1 MSQIK
6 LSRNTIQID
15 ADVLAKVFRISPDE
29 LKLGMRDGTITSRSE
44 HGEGEDAGNIRLT
57 FFSAKRR
64 VRIIADEKGNI
75 LTCSGVDLLPRTAGT
90 PPAGNPAGK
99 TTTARVDTA
108 ADKARLD
115 GLLDVALEGTF
126 PASDP
131 VAVSFDKVEVE
142 SPLFASSDKE

>member
-6 LSRNTIQID
+6 LSPDAIQID
-15 ADVLAKVFRISPDE
+15 ADVLAKAFRISPDE

-57 FFSAKRR
+57 FFSTKRR
-64 VRIIADEKGNI
+64 VRITADEKGNV
-75 LTCSGVDLLPRTAGT
+75 LTCSGVDFSPRAAG
-90 PPAGNPAGK
+90 PPLAGNPTSGTTTASTSTAAGK
-99 TTTARVDTA
+99 T
-108 ADKARLD
+108 RLD

-131 VAVSFDKVEVE
+131 VAVSFDRAEVE
-142 SPLFASSDKE
+142 SPLSARSDKE